1 MKYWQGRP
9 GVRPSIRAI
18 DPESCHPDAWRIDT
32 PAQGAEMFGDAM
44 FEDDDEVP
52 ALTPDH
58 PRAEEPLFEE
68 DDDELM
74 AFGGL
79 DERVRR
85 LAAMAQLLREV
96 GGR

>member
-1 MKYWQGRP
+1 
-9 GVRPSIRAI
+9 
-18 DPESCHPDAWRIDT
+18 
-32 PAQGAEMFGDAM
+32 MFGDAM
-44 FEDDDEVP
+44 FDDDDEVP
-52 ALTPDH
+52 SAAPRH
-58 PRAEEPLFEE
+58 PAAEQHRFEEPLFE
-68 DDDELM
+68 DDDEELM